1 MDLEREPQPQTHG
14 GAADSEDA
22 TLSDDEWP
30 VDEHYF
36 VEPVPA
42 PVQAELES
50 IRREEPGPSRD
61 PRGRSRVPLAL
72 LLVLLALLGL
82 LALSVAWIVGR
93 DDPSQATPLGRMPSS
108 SAGTTGQTPTST
120 TSPAT
125 PASAVSVPQVN
136 GLQLADARARLE
148 KAGFRVRVRSRT
160 SDAPQDQ
167 VLGQS
172 PGASSKAASK
182 SFVVLTVGK
191 GSKRVVVPSLV
202 GLTADAASRKIR
214 GLGLRSELRLVRSS
228 EPVGTVL
235 DQAPASSAQVATKSV
250 VRLDVAKHVQTV
262 VRVEVPGV
270 VGLQATT
277 ARRKLAGA
285 GLEVSVAQVP
295 SGRPEHSVVSQSPS
309 AGAEVRKGTSVTI
322 RVSTGPAQV
331 TVPSVVGLD
340 EQSARDQLEAA
351 GFVVR
356 VVDES
361 TTDPSQDGMVT
372 AQEPS
377 GGTDAPKGSTVV
389 LTVARLS

>member
-61 PRGRSRVPLAL
+61 PRRRSRVPLAL
-72 LLVLLALLGL
+72 LLVLLALLAL
-82 LALSVAWIVGR
+82 LNAEL
-93 DDPSQATPLGRMPSS
+93 
-108 SAGTTGQTPTST
+108 
-120 TSPAT
+120 
-125 PASAVSVPQVN
+125 
-136 GLQLADARARLE
+136 
-148 KAGFRVRVRSRT
+148 VRRYDR
-160 SDAPQDQ
+160 SDAHLDN
-167 VLGQS
+167 VSGDAGLGCLRSPGQRPAARGRAGATREGRL
-172 PGASSKAASK
+172 PGASSQPHVGCTAGPGARAVAGRKLEGRLE
-182 SFVVLTVGK
+182 VVRRPYGWEGVE
-191 GSKRVVVPSLV
+191 
-202 GLTADAASRKIR
+202 ASRGSVARRAHRRR
-214 GLGLRSELRLVRSS
+214 GFAKDSRSRS
-228 EPVGTVL
+228 PIGATARTVERTGG
-235 DQAPASSAQVATKSV
+235 DSARPGSSVECAGRDEERRPAGRRKARAD
-250 VRLDVAKHVQTV
+250 RRA
-262 VRVEVPGV
+262 R
-270 VGLQATT
+270 
-277 ARRKLAGA
+277 RRKLAGA

-356 VVDES
+356 MVDES